1 METDRT
7 GADDLSLMERKKL
20 KLKQEQKAKADAYK
34 DKASD
39 PLKEQLSSSPKP
51 TESLSSDAFPAPTAD
66 DGALATAEGAFP
78 YI

>member
-7 GADDLSLMERKKL
+7 GADLSLMERKKL

-34 DKASD
+34 DKTSD

-66 DGALATAEGAFP
+66 DGALATTAEGAFP